1 MEEIGKGDPV
11 RVPNSTLVY
20 EVIKIEEGRVYL
32 KDEGGIVGLVIVP
45 KKSVVKVIKNEEM

>member
-20 EVIKIEEGRVYL
+20 EVIKIEEDRVYL

-45 KKSVVKVIKNEEM
+45 KKSVVKVNNKG